1 MESPF
6 SAPISS
12 FGRLVG
18 LMCVLGAC
26 GPSAGEPTDA
36 GADTY
41 HPPDLR
47 DAGSLHDAGGVADT
61 GAVRDAGATSD
72 AGASDA
78 EVAPTTCPRRADS
91 LPLFADAIAASG
103 GTAWQWSH
111 DHYVASSVTG
121 IELSEI
127 WWPWMLPGANDVVVS
142 TSAPFR
148 SRRRETSPAG
158 VPSWLSDE
166 PMVAW
171 TGTIQR
177 GLLLGGSLP
186 AVPRRD
192 VYLLDEAHDG
202 VLLVARLPTDP
213 RLPVEVRPTQEQ
225 QENPPH
231 SYAGLLENHVVWL
244 AENGDIWATRLSDGA
259 SSVVQSSTNADVLV
273 AAGDQ
278 FAWRSDGV
286 VFVRALSLAEPRSFV
301 VGDRTAP
308 TRQAVALNHNT
319 LFVGVADVVRAI
331 PLSSEGLETE
341 WRVDDEV
348 ARIAVDECFI
358 YATFGAPGRRS
369 FVAWP
374 LP

>member
-1 MESPF
+1 
-6 SAPISS
+6 
-12 FGRLVG
+12 
-18 LMCVLGAC
+18 MCVLGAC
-26 GPSAGEPTDA
+26 GPSASEPTDA
-36 GADTY
+36 GADVY
-41 HPPDLR
+41 HPPVLR
-47 DAGSLHDAGGVADT
+47 DAGSLHDVGGVADA
-61 GAVRDAGATSD
+61 GAVRDASATSD

-78 EVAPTTCPRRADS
+78 GASDTGVATTTCPRMS
-91 LPLFADAIAASG
+91 VGHPLGADAIAASG

-111 DHYVASSVTG
+111 HHYVASSVTG
-121 IELSEI
+121 VALSEI
-127 WWPWMLPGANDVVVS
+127 WWPWMLPGANDVIVS
-142 TSAPFR
+142 TSAPLR
-148 SRRRETSPAG
+148 SSRETGRAR

-171 TGTIQR
+171 TGTLRR

-192 VYLLDEAHDG
+192 VYLLDEEHDG

-213 RLPVEVRPTQEQ
+213 RLPVEVRATREQ
-225 QENPPH
+225 RENPPH
-231 SYAGLLENHVVWL
+231 SYAGLLEDHFVWL

-278 FAWRSDGV
+278 FAWRSEGV
-286 VFVRALSLAEPRSFV
+286 VFVRALSSAEPRSFV
-301 VGDRTAP
+301 VGDRTAL
-308 TRQAVALNHNT
+308 TRQALALNHDT
-319 LFVGVADVVRAI
+319 LFVGVGNVVRAI

-348 ARIAVDECFI
+348 ARIAVDECFL
-358 YATFGAPGRRS
+358 YATSGAPGRRG

-374 LP
+374 LPAP